1 MNKITLIENRIALLQ
16 ERKGVD
22 NSKIIAKLR
31 RQIRNLEK

>member
-1 MNKITLIENRIALLQ
+1 MNKITMIENRIALLQ
-16 ERKGVD
+16 SRKGVE